1 MWELYDL
8 AWQYGGIWRETNGL
22 QDWNDDDN
30 LYTRYMDIESRI
42 YQWAQTHAETL
53 NANEFWDHSS
63 QSIVKALGYQLT
75 IAKID
80 SNLVFGSEGFF
91 DISQE
96 AEIYFDVRVDNKNT
110 GARFTNQIHQ

>member
-8 AWQYGGIWRETNGL
+8 AWQYDDIWRQTNGL
-22 QDWNDDDN
+22 QDWKDDE
-30 LYTRYMDIESRI
+30 LYARYMDIESRI
-42 YQWAQTHAETL
+42 NQWAQEHAETL
-53 NANEFWDHSS
+53 YANELWDLSS
-63 QSIVKALGYQLT
+63 QGIVKALGYQLT

-110 GARFTNQIHQ
+110 GARFTDQIHQ